1 AEVRATP
8 APPTPAAQGTA
19 GRQPGIGVITTLV
32 AAAIYTVLMIL
43 PGPQRALEIVGPL
56 STFWLG
62 PLLVAAVW
70 WAGWPLTR
78 RPRPVAGLIITAALI
93 VSALVFTALAQAVV
107 GRFDLAGMFSTT
119 SAQSEGV
126 FTTFPFT
133 IPLGALVFVT
143 MVQITLVCGG
153 WPFDKLGPVRGGV
166 AALGAS
172 WAIALLAYFTL
183 ANWDF
188 VPEVAQAALG
198 LRNPGGPFNALTMTS
213 WIACVACWQVVLFVL
228 WAGWPF
234 TALRSTGARVLL
246 ANVATLGLGTLTFLL
261 YLQVL
266 DWSVP
271 RIAGAGGI
279 VAGAVFLLA
288 AAFETW
294 PFRLLRPVA
303 ARIALLGAAALL
315 SVALFVGLGA
325 VATAL
330 DTWDRTPYELWLAVA
345 GLNII
350 APALILYTGIWR
362 RWPFA
367 PPAPTP

>member
-1 AEVRATP
+1 
-8 APPTPAAQGTA
+8 
-19 GRQPGIGVITTLV
+19 VITAVV
-32 AAAIYTVLMIL
+32 AAAVFTVLMIV

-78 RPRPVAGLIITAALI
+78 RPRPIAGLLTTAALI
-93 VSALVFTALAQAVV
+93 VSALVLTALAQAVV

-119 SAQSEGV
+119 AAQQQGV

-172 WAIALLAYFTL
+172 IAIALLAYFTL
-183 ANWDF
+183 ATWDF
-188 VPEVAQAALG
+188 VPEPAQAALG

-234 TALRSTGARVLL
+234 TALRNTAARILL

-261 YLQVL
+261 FRDVL

-271 RIAGAGGI
+271 RTAGAGGI

-288 AAFETW
+288 AGFEIW
-294 PFRLLRPVA
+294 PFRLLPPVA

-315 SVALFVGLGA
+315 SAALFVGLGA
-325 VATAL
+325 LANAL
-330 DTWDRTPYELWLAVA
+330 DSWDRSPYELWLAVA

-367 PPAPTP
+367 PPAPTPSG